1 MVDSIMEQADID
13 GSGFIDYSEW
23 IVASSDKS
31 KLLSKQNLVSAFKAF
46 DKDNSGMISI
56 DELKVVLNAA
66 GATDEV
72 WRQLIKDADQDGN
85 GEIDLEEFTTMMMSL
100 L

>member
-1 MVDSIMEQADID
+1 M
-13 GSGFIDYSEW
+13 
-23 IVASSDKS
+23 DKS
-31 KLLSKQNLVSAFKAF
+31 KLLSKNNLMQAFQAF
-46 DKDNSGMISI
+46 DKDGSGTITT

-72 WRQLIKDADQDGN
+72 WESLIKEADEDGN
-85 GEIDLEEFTTMMMSL
+85 GEIDLEEFSAMMMKL